1 MAGQDSVSNS
11 SVRGTPSTLK
21 GKRVLLRSPYAYP
34 KMVFHHLMLVPR
46 GYSSPYFKGKEITTF
61 LKALNRCFKDYK
73 INNNKEKK
81 ERLAKYL
88 AKHFKKDIKQLPKYR
103 DSTS

>member
-1 MAGQDSVSNS
+1 MAGQDSASNT

-21 GKRVLLRSPYAYP
+21 KKRVLSRSLYNYP

-46 GYSSPYFKGKEITTF
+46 GYMSPYFKGKEITTF
-61 LKALNRCFKDYK
+61 LKALNRCFTDYS
-73 INNNKEKK
+73 INNNKKKK
-81 ERLAKYL
+81 ECVTKYL
-88 AKHFKKDIKQLPKYR
+88 AKHFKKDIKQLLEYR

>member
-1 MAGQDSVSNS
+1 MVGQDSTSNS
-11 SVRGTPSTLK
+11 SFRGTPSTLK
-21 GKRVLLRSPYAYP
+21 GKRKDLRSFYTYL

-61 LKALNRCFKDYK
+61 LKDLNRCFKDYG
-73 INNNKEKK
+73 INDNKEKK
-81 ERLAKYL
+81 ECLAKYL
-88 AKHFKKDIKQLPKYR
+88 VKHFKKDIKQLPKYR